1 MCKYI
6 EVKNPP
12 IRLGQFLKLAN
23 LVQDGVEAKI
33 RIQHGE
39 VMVNNCVETR
49 RGKQLGEGDSVTFN
63 GQSRTVSVAPSSP
76 SIKK

>member
-1 MCKYI
+1 MQREI
-6 EVKNPP
+6 TNVSVVRTP

-39 VMVNNCVETR
+39 VQVNGIKETR
-49 RGKQLGEGDSVTFN
+49 RGRQLAMDDVVEVN
-63 GQSRTVSVAPSSP
+63 GLACRVSLQQE
-76 SIKK
+76 

>member
-1 MCKYI
+1 MQREI
-6 EVKNPP
+6 TDVPVVRTP

-39 VMVNNCVETR
+39 VQVNGVQETR
-49 RGKQLGEGDSVTFN
+49 RGRQLAIGDVIEMT
-63 GQSRTVSVAPSSP
+63 GLACRVIVQQQE
-76 SIKK
+76 